1 MGQASSKALISA
13 LFTEVTFWSISVVLW
28 RLVLVRLGS
37 FLRISS
43 NFSQSVFLTSRICL
57 GSVLCPVVMSNMI
70 YLWSELE

>member
-28 RLVLVRLGS
+28 RLVLS